1 MTTKPRMKFGVSI
14 GQERVTW
21 PEIEEAAVLIEE
33 LGFDSLW
40 CHDHLIPSD
49 PGRNEGPCLEA
60 WALLGALAR
69 MTKNISIGPMVIGN
83 TYRNPVLLAKSAT
96 TVDIISGGRLIFGIG
111 AGWFEMEHTA
121 YDFPFYTVGERIS
134 RLDDSVELIKKL
146 WTSDGPVNHSGK
158 YYSLTNAPF
167 NPQPVQQPHPP
178 ILIAGGGEKRTLRVV
193 AKWADMMN
201 VHGAAETVAHKY
213 RVLEEHCRQVGR
225 NSAEIVKS
233 ANGAFIPPEKMDD
246 WAMYM
251 DRLSKT
257 MPEQMKARSS
267 GAVVGDMDTIRDWVR
282 GHTEVGTQHI
292 IFTMRSP
299 YPLESLRTFARK
311 IMPEFR

>member
-146 WTSDGPVNHSGK
+146 WTSDGPVSHAGK
-158 YYSLTNAPF
+158 YYSLTDAPF

-213 RVLEEHCRQVGR
+213 RVLEEHCQRVGR
-225 NSAEIVKS
+225 NSAEIEKS

-246 WAMYM
+246 WSMYM